1 MADKSAYLASQM
13 GQIMTAVLKKM
24 AAEKSKV
31 SSASITEYLENNKE
45 FRNMVHTAMTGG
57 DKSDVLKYVTPLRG
71 FVPDQG
77 LKSVEDMVF
86 NPKKTHDEAM
96 DTLLKTLSEHLMSLE
111 KRQHKFS
118 SFIDDVFSKFV
129 NLQVDLTS
137 SLGHNIEFVEKDLA
151 MDKKLLNEAQDMHRI
166 LKSEDSIEYLKSK
179 MLDSFS
185 SFVNT
190 FDQKTVTKKDHLGT
204 IATEYSNVNNELE
217 QYKKQVNQLQ
227 SDLNRYKNESIQDHM
242 TGLYN
247 RKYMDMKLAE
257 EIDRFKRMGTPFSI
271 VMADIDKFKSVNDTY
286 GHQVGDQVLKHMAQ
300 LIKENIRKTD
310 FAFRYGGE
318 EFMMMLVNAD
328 VRNAMHVSEM
338 IRKKLEATN
347 FSLKDCSFN
356 VTASFGV
363 AQFKPEDTAESAI
376 KLADERLYTA
386 KQTGRNKIVS
396 Q

>member
-1 MADKSAYLASQM
+1 MADKSAYIASQL
-13 GQIMTAVLKKM
+13 GQIVTAVLKKM
-24 AAEKSKV
+24 ATEKSKV
-31 SSASITEYLENNKE
+31 SSSSISNYLSESNE
-45 FRNMVHTAMTGG
+45 FRNLVHTVMTGG

-71 FVPDQG
+71 FVSDQG
-77 LKSVEDMVF
+77 LKTVEDMVF
-86 NPKKTHDEAM
+86 DPKRTHDETM
-96 DTLLKTLSEHLMSLE
+96 DALLRTVSDHLLSLE

-118 SFIDDVFSKFV
+118 AFIDDVFSKFV
-129 NLQVDLTS
+129 NLQADLTS

-190 FDQKTVTKKDHLGT
+190 FDQKTTTKRDHLGT

-217 QYKKQVNQLQ
+217 QYKNQVNQLQ

-247 RKYMDMKLAE
+247 RKYMDMKLTE
-257 EIDRFKRMGTPFSI
+257 EIERFKRMGTPFSI
-271 VMADIDKFKSVNDTY
+271 VMADIDKFKSINDTY
-286 GHQVGDQVLKHMAQ
+286 GHQVGDQVLKHMSQ
-300 LIKENIRKTD
+300 LIKENIRRTD

-318 EFMMMLVNAD
+318 EFMILLVNAD
-328 VRNAMHVSEM
+328 ARNATHVSEM

-356 VTASFGV
+356 VTASFGI
-363 AQFKPEDTAESAI
+363 AQFKPDDTAESAI

-386 KQTGRNKIVS
+386 KQSGRNRIVS
-396 Q
+396 N

>member
-1 MADKSAYLASQM
+1 
-13 GQIMTAVLKKM
+13 
-24 AAEKSKV
+24 
-31 SSASITEYLENNKE
+31 
-45 FRNMVHTAMTGG
+45 
-57 DKSDVLKYVTPLRG
+57 
-71 FVPDQG
+71 
-77 LKSVEDMVF
+77 
-86 NPKKTHDEAM
+86 
-96 DTLLKTLSEHLMSLE
+96 
-111 KRQHKFS
+111 
-118 SFIDDVFSKFV
+118 
-129 NLQVDLTS
+129 
-137 SLGHNIEFVEKDLA
+137 
-151 MDKKLLNEAQDMHRI
+151 
-166 LKSEDSIEYLKSK
+166 
-179 MLDSFS
+179 
-185 SFVNT
+185 
-190 FDQKTVTKKDHLGT
+190 
-204 IATEYSNVNNELE
+204 
-217 QYKKQVNQLQ
+217 VNQLQ

-271 VMADIDKFKSVNDTY
+271 VMADIDKFKNVNDTY

-328 VRNAMHVSEM
+328 TRNATHVSEM

-356 VTASFGV
+356 VTASFGI

-386 KQTGRNKIVS
+386 KQSGRNKIVS